1 MSPKFFEF
9 VLDENFQNQLIKAVY
24 QVYYEQESRRHPAG
38 VVDTLNPIMNPDVQ
52 AGGLAGNDKT

>member
-38 VVDTLNPIMNPDVQ
+38 VVDTLNPIMNPDV
-52 AGGLAGNDKT
+52 